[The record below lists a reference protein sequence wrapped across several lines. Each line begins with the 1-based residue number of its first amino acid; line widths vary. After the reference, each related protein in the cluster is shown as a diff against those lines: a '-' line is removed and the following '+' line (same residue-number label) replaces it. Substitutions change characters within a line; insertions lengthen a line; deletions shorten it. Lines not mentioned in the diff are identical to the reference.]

1 MFDFRSNTST
11 PNQNATKP
19 PVSTDDDEWAF
30 ESALPENNELP
41 SSNVITLIDSGI
53 NITAEVT
60 RKLNSDPIITLSF
73 KYSNKTPMPV
83 SELTFQAAV
92 SKV

>member
-11 PNQNATKP
+11 PNQNATKR
-19 PVSTDDDEWAF
+19 PVPTDEDEWAF

-41 SSNVITLIDSGI
+41 SSNLITLTDSVI
-53 NITAEVT
+53 IITAEVS
-60 RKLNSDPIITLSF
+60 RKSSSDPAITLSF